1 MKRKFILCALAALL
15 GGGGISAQSVDSP
28 SVTVTIIGTDS
39 ATITT
44 TEAGLIGTY
53 EYKDYAW
60 KRDFT
65 DAVKRTLT
73 EQTSQQVVKIKVSGP
88 VSDNDINAVLYNNS
102 KKNLVTLDLSDA
114 TVTALNPICSY
125 SDKNYMFSGTFA
137 ECHNHY
143 TTLTTLAL
151 PQLSA
156 DATSTV
162 IPTCLFNQNQGAQ
175 GYQTVSKLRALIIP
189 KGYTEIGD
197 YVFGMEYD
205 LASLDLSQT
214 TITKIGKAAF
224 QQCTGLKHLVLPQ
237 TLERV
242 EDNAFLQHTCEV
254 LLFPENV
261 KYLGASSFQIGYT
274 NALSDVYFQ
283 GRTSPECADDVFGNG
298 PYTGWGG
305 NVTITGEI
313 ATRENYINNG
323 HYFTILHYRP
333 DLTEEET
340 LTYDD
345 LTRKYSI
352 KDAYLGD
359 ERLWPSQEDY
369 NKAHGPQNADQSKVG
384 TINGYLFDGTEM
396 SEERKKHIGILRFVL
411 TRADAPIPDNIVPI
425 TDNNWWTICLPY
437 SLSKAEVK
445 KYFGEQTL
453 LYTLGRVTRDYT
465 NHSIQLYFTSNQMP
479 DDDTNDGGK
488 LFMEQ
493 GGIKAWYPYV
503 IKPSNAFGVDAEAG
517 KNVIRTRVPEP
528 GSEHNQLTEATAIID
543 GTETGDYSSVD
554 TYKWTYV
561 FRGSCSGVKSAAAGT
576 IHTASAVFHRPT
588 YCYFLGGKKVGDE
601 YKVSF
606 YYQNGVSGKVWA
618 PYSCTVLPRQ
628 YTSDFTDGK
637 YTDDSFIIDGQQKA
651 RDNGTTFGLDDD
663 ATGIALPEIVIVTP
677 DRAVSGN
684 IYNLAGQLVR
694 RNATTTDGL
703 PAGIYVSGGKKY
715 IVK

>member
-1 MKRKFILCALAALL
+1 MKLKFTLCALAALI
-15 GGGGISAQSVDSP
+15 GGGGISAQNADSP

-44 TEAGLIGTY
+44 TKTSAIGTY
-53 EYKDYAW
+53 ENWAYNY
-60 KRDFT
+60 T
-65 DAVKRTLT
+65 DAVKQTLT
-73 EQTSQQVVKIKVSGP
+73 ETLSASITKIKVSGP
-88 VSDNDINAVLYNNS
+88 ISDDDVNAVLNNNG
-102 KKNLVTLDLSDA
+102 KRNLVTLDLSEA
-114 TVTALNPICSY
+114 TVTALNPI
-125 SDKNYMFSGTFA
+125 SDGENYKQSGTFA
-137 ECHNHY
+137 VCQSGY
-143 TTLTTLAL
+143 STLQHLSL

-162 IPTCLFNQNQGAQ
+162 IPSQLFNKSIET
-175 GYQTVSKLRALIIP
+175 YQTVGKLVSLVIP
-189 KGYTEIGD
+189 AGYTEIEANT
-197 YVFGMEYD
+197 FKQNEK
-205 LASLDLSQT
+205 LTSLDLSGT
-214 TITKIGKAAF
+214 TLTKIGKNAF
-224 QQCTGLKHLVLPQ
+224 WQCTSLTSLVFPK

-242 EDNAFLQHTCEV
+242 EENAFCYHACKV

-261 KYLGASSFQIGYT
+261 QYLGQSAFQSSA
-274 NALSDVYFQ
+274 NDLSDVYFQ

-305 NVTITGEI
+305 NVSIKDKV

-323 HYFTILHYRP
+323 HWFTILHYRP

-345 LTRKYSI
+345 LTRHYSI

-369 NKAHGPQNADQSKVG
+369 TKAHGPNQADASKVG

-411 TRADAPIPDNIVPI
+411 TRPDAPIPDNVVPI

-437 SLSKAEVK
+437 NLTKAEVK
-445 KYFGEQTL
+445 KYFGENTL
-453 LYTLGRVTRDYT
+453 LYTLGKVTRDYT
-465 NHSIQLYFTSNQMP
+465 NHRIQLYFTSNQMP
-479 DDDTNDGGK
+479 DDNANDGGDN
-488 LFMEQ
+488 LLLEE

-503 IKPSNAFGVDAEAG
+503 IKPSNDFGVDAEAG

-543 GTETGDYSSVD
+543 GTETEDYSSVD
-554 TYKWTYV
+554 ENKWTYV
-561 FRGSCSGVKSAAAGT
+561 FRGSCSGMKSQTSGATGSS
-576 IHTASAVFHRPT
+576 IHLSSAVFHRPT

-606 YYQNGVSGKVWA
+606 YYQNGISGKIWA
-618 PYSCTVLPRQ
+618 PYSCTVLPRK
-628 YTSDFTDGK
+628 YTSAFTDGE
-637 YTDDSFIIDGQQKA
+637 YADDTFIINGEQKA
-651 RDNGTTFGLDDD
+651 RDNGTTFGLDGD
-663 ATGIALPEIVIVTP
+663 ATGIDTPEIDIITP
-677 DRAVSGN
+677 DKAVNGN

-694 RNATTTDGL
+694 SAANSLEGL